1 MWSSNRLVNLNCA
14 SFPCSSLKC
23 VQVVACSQSPG
34 QETCSSLPLLPKHFL
49 PKLHETRQQLLHL
62 VVLHCR
68 NSGVSSA
75 SGCAQY
81 PRVIL
86 MCIPQPYIQAQMRST
101 PAEDSLYRTCAPH
114 HLISTA
120 AHSHTPLTVFID
132 LHVYM
137 YAACTIVHLA
147 LCILNLT
154 IPYIKYKVRMSLFTY
169 ANAYLSCTDALLTE
183 LACVD
188 KCRAMYNANVLVHCN
203 GILTSTG
210 VSAMRVHSLNRSC
223 IMWRCNEVASLSCM

>member
-1 MWSSNRLVNLNCA
+1 MKPDNSCCIWSSSIAEIVGLAL
-14 SFPCSSLKC
+14 P
-23 VQVVACSQSPG
+23 VAVHN
-34 QETCSSLPLLPKHFL
+34 T
-49 PKLHETRQQLLHL
+49 
-62 VVLHCR
+62 
-68 NSGVSSA
+68 
-75 SGCAQY
+75 

-86 MCIPQPYIQAQMRST
+86 MCIPEPYIQAQMRST

-137 YAACTIVHLA
+137 YAVCTIVHLA

-169 ANAYLSCTDALLTE
+169 GNAYLSCTDALLTE

-210 VSAMRVHSLNRSC
+210 VSAMRVHPLNRSC